1 MIVGDFGGLKFPDI
15 CLTGKENPE
24 KNLTQETCP
33 DQGSN
38 PGPLR
43 DKHACYHFLHSGG
56 PYIIF
61 ANKINRQ
68 TFITLECVEQQKINI
83 FTV

>member
-1 MIVGDFGGLKFPDI
+1 MRK
-15 CLTGKENPE
+15 NPE

-33 DQGSN
+33 DRGSN

-56 PYIIF
+56 PVPGKKCNYISPFFNAEIGAF
-61 ANKINRQ
+61 LIVVKFIYLKLRSLIDKILKYYNA
-68 TFITLECVEQQKINI
+68 
-83 FTV
+83 